1 MVQLEYDR
9 CAHDLSLRQM
19 FERLPQAEAAA
30 LATDYPEVL
39 EWLKA
44 HPWPF
49 EARPSQREPAGDWRL
64 WLMMAGRGFGK
75 TRAGA
80 EWIDA
85 LARANPGVRI
95 ALIGASH
102 DDVRN
107 VMIEGE
113 SGIMNLLGSQPR
125 PIYNPALRRLIWP
138 GHAMATCYSAAEP
151 EGLRGPQH
159 GFAWADEVARWGS
172 SIGDGGKRGLA
183 AWDNLMMGMRLGAHP
198 RVLATTTPR
207 ALALVRKI
215 LAVPDKV
222 VTGGATHANAD
233 NLPASFISA
242 MEANY
247 GGTLLGRQ
255 EIGGELIDDV
265 EGALWS
271 RAGIEECRVDAAM
284 LDEEAL
290 VRVVIGVDP
299 PASKG
304 GDACGIVVAARLNDG
319 AFSALSHPQ
328 AGARYAVLADAS
340 VEHATPERWAA
351 AVVAAA
357 HRWRADRVVAEV
369 NNGGEMVRSVLHAV
383 DPDLPV
389 VMVHALRGKSARAE
403 PVAINYSAGRVCHI
417 GSFAKLEDQLC
428 GMMAGGGYAGPG
440 RSPDRA
446 DAMVWALHALID
458 NSGDGPRVLGLF

>member
-1 MVQLEYDR
+1 MTGYE
-9 CAHDLSLRQM
+9 HDLSLRQM
-19 FERLPQAEAAA
+19 IERMPPDRMEAFAAEFA
-30 LATDYPEVL
+30 DVL
-39 EWLKA
+39 VWLDA
-44 HPWPF
+44 NPWVGN
-49 EARPSQREPAGDWRL
+49 ARPSQREPLGDWRL

-85 LARANPGVRI
+85 LARANPGIRI
-95 ALIGASH
+95 ALVGASH

-107 VMIEGE
+107 VMVEGE
-113 SGIMNLLGSQPR
+113 SGIMNLVGSGPR
-125 PIYNPALRRLIWP
+125 PIYKPALRRIIWP
-138 GHAMATCYSAAEP
+138 GHAMAICYSAAEP

-159 GFAWADEVARWGS
+159 HYAWADEVARWGA
-172 SIGDGGKRGLA
+172 SIGDGGRRGLA
-183 AWDNLMMGMRLGAHP
+183 AWDNLMMGMRLGPHP

-207 ALALVRKI
+207 ALPLVRKI
-215 LAVPDKV
+215 LEVADKALS
-222 VTGGATHANAD
+222 GGATHANAD
-233 NLPASFISA
+233 NLPASFIAA

-247 GGTLLGRQ
+247 GGTMLGRQ
-255 EIGGELIDDV
+255 EIGGELIADV
-265 EGALWS
+265 EGALWT
-271 RAGIEECRVDAAM
+271 RAGIEECRVDAGL

-304 GDACGIVVAARLNDG
+304 GDACGIVVCARMNDG
-319 AFSALSHPQ
+319 
-328 AGARYAVLADAS
+328 RMAVLADAS

-357 HRWRADRVVAEV
+357 HRWRAERVVAEV
-369 NNGGEMVRSVLHAV
+369 NNGGDMVVSVLRAV

-389 VMVHALRGKSARAE
+389 VTVHASRSKSARAE
-403 PVAINYSAGRVCHI
+403 PIAINYSAGRVCHM

-428 GMMAGGGYAGPG
+428 GMMAGGDYAGPG

-446 DAMVWALHALID
+446 DAMVWALHSLMEQR
-458 NSGDGPRVLGLF
+458 GDGPHVWGLF